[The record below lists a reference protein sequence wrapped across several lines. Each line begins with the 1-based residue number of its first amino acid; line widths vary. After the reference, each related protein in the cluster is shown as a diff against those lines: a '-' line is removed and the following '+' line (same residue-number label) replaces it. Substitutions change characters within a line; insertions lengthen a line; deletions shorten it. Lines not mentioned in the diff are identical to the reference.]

1 MSRLFSLLAVGA
13 ALSALF
19 FLDRSSRPRAKA
31 AAPGR
36 SWDDYL
42 ASRLRAT
49 LPKSIQ
55 VAVHNAAAT
64 LRGSVPYNERD
75 RVLAAALSI
84 PGIER
89 VNNLLETENP
99 PADEGDLAGA

>member
-1 MSRLFSLLAVGA
+1 MTRFISLLAMGA
-13 ALSALF
+13 AVSALF
-19 FLDRSSRPRAKA
+19 YLDRFNRPRSATR

-42 ASRLRAT
+42 AGRVRAA

-55 VAVHNAAAT
+55 VAVHNAAVT

-75 RVLAAALSI
+75 RMLAAALAI

-89 VNNLLETENP
+89 VINLLEAQGR
-99 PADEGDLAGA
+99 PADLGYD